1 LDVKEIVEMNVLE
14 RICESGVEVDLFD
27 IEFVAFDT
35 ETTGL
40 SPLAAR
46 LVELSGV
53 KFKLGTTAVTTF
65 SSLINP
71 ECGIPPEVTN
81 VHGITD
87 EMVADAPRAADVIP
101 RFIEWIGSH
110 ETVLVAHNA
119 PFDVGFLQI
128 AMTKLGLEMPGNVV
142 VDTLPL
148 ARRLLKDAPNHR
160 LQTLVEYFQLE
171 ADGYHRALAD
181 SHHVKN
187 ILAKVACAEFNL
199 TSWSALK
206 ALGCTFAFNRDA
218 ESENGWFDP
227 DPEVVRQA
235 QIIRDAIAVGAAISF
250 VYQGARKQKRKVTP
264 TAVLQN
270 RGNFYLTANC
280 HRVKEERTFRV
291 DKMFEVELLQVVASS
306 GV

>member
-1 LDVKEIVEMNVLE
+1 MDVRENVEVNALG
-14 RICESGVEVDLFD
+14 RICESGVDVDLCD

-53 KFKLGTTAVTTF
+53 KFKLGTTDVTTF

-71 ECGIPPEVTN
+71 ECSIPPEVTN

-87 EMVADAPRAADVIP
+87 AMVADAPRAADVIP
-101 RFIEWIGSH
+101 RFIKWIGSH

-128 AMTKLGLEMPGNVV
+128 AMTKLGLDMPANVV

-187 ILAKVACAEFNL
+187 FLAKVACAEFNL

-218 ESENGWFDP
+218 EAENGWFEP

-235 QIIRDAIAVGAAISF
+235 QIIRDAIAAGAAISF
-250 VYQGARKQKRKVTP
+250 VYQGARRQKRKVTP

-270 RGNFYLTANC
+270 RGNFYLTAHC

-291 DKMFEVELLQVVASS
+291 DKMFEVELLKAVVSS